1 MSIHLPVN
9 GWVSAREVEESSVDV
24 SLVHHTSNCP
34 VNFPVSPAISVNRR
48 PVQTIAVAGGKGGV
62 GKSNVAVNLA
72 AALGASEHE
81 VLLVDGDFE
90 LGNID
95 RLLNLRPAH
104 TLSDVFAGSCRL
116 DDIVLQG
123 PRGVSVIPS
132 ASGAMEM
139 AHLTHIEH
147 AGLIGLFSELP
158 TAADTLIVDIA
169 TGLSESVLSF
179 CRAVREVIIV
189 VVDEPTALQDAFS
202 TIRVLNECCHV
213 RRFRVVANKTES
225 SQHGLDL
232 YAALSDMTD
241 RQLDV
246 LLDYCGSIPLDAH
259 LKQAVSQQS
268 AVVDVFPRS
277 ASALAFKKLA
287 ARVARWPQ
295 PQTPCGHI
303 EFFVE
308 RLIEVADSTR

>member
-1 MSIHLPVN
+1 MSVQLPAN
-9 GWVSAREVEESSVDV
+9 GRMSTWTVEEFRVDV
-24 SLVHHTSNCP
+24 SLVHLAGNCP
-34 VNFPVSPAISVNRR
+34 VNFQVSPTLSLNRR

-95 RLLNLRPAH
+95 RLLNLRPKH

-116 DDIVLQG
+116 DDVVLQG

-139 AHLTHIEH
+139 AHLSPVEH
-147 AGLIGLFSELP
+147 AGLIGLFSDLP

-169 TGLSESVLSF
+169 TGLSESVMSF
-179 CRAVREVIIV
+179 CRAVREVMVV
-189 VVDEPTALQDAFS
+189 VVDEPTALQDAYS
-202 TIRVLNECCHV
+202 TIRVLSECCHV
-213 RRFRVVANKTES
+213 RRFRIVANKTDS

-232 YAALSDMTD
+232 YGALSDMTD
-241 RQLDV
+241 RHLDV

-268 AVVDVFPRS
+268 AVVDLFPRS

-287 ARVARWPQ
+287 TRVARWPQ